1 MKYKILFPI
10 AYGGRIEKGSVV
22 ELPDEIA
29 KAYGPEYVQPVDG
42 TIDTDVNEE
51 DEVALEDMTLIGLKN
66 KAKALGLSTNGGKAD
81 LIERISL
88 HTADTSDT
96 KTDDD
101 ASTDKDEDES
111 TDDDAE

>member
-42 TIDTDVNEE
+42 
-51 DEVALEDMTLIGLKN
+51 
-66 KAKALGLSTNGGKAD
+66 S
-81 LIERISL
+81 
-88 HTADTSDT
+88 SDT
-96 KTDDD
+96 TEET
-101 ASTDKDEDES
+101 AEEVVAEEGAES
-111 TDDDAE
+111 TDEDAE